1 MRRAIIFSSSFAA
14 IIALAYLSPMFGS
27 SSAQNGN
34 PRGAMCIAGHC
45 CCTGRAEAETLA
57 ANGANGAPG
66 PQQGPGTLD
75 PNQFVGPV
83 REAYKYA
90 GQNPAL
96 LAQLHCYC
104 GCDKAEGHQSLL
116 DCYRGMHASA
126 CEICT
131 GEVLL
136 AKRMADQGSPVDQ
149 IRDAI
154 RRNFAQEN

>member
-1 MRRAIIFSSSFAA
+1 MRNAIIFGSSFAT
-14 IIALAYLSPMFGS
+14 ILALAYLWPAIGGS
-27 SSAQNGN
+27 AIENGSA
-34 PRGAMCIAGHC
+34 RGAMCVAGHC
-45 CCTGRAEAETLA
+45 CCTGRAEAAETVA
-57 ANGANGAPG
+57 AASGT
-66 PQQGPGTLD
+66 QGRLTLD

-90 GQNPAL
+90 EKNPAL

-104 GCDKAEGHQSLL
+104 GCDKAEGHQNLL
-116 DCYRGMHASA
+116 DCYRGMHASS

-131 GEVLL
+131 GEVLM

-154 RRNFAQEN
+154 RRNFAQDN

>member
-1 MRRAIIFSSSFAA
+1 MRRAIIFGSSFAA
-14 IIALAYLSPMFGS
+14 IVAVAYLLPTFGG
-27 SSAQNGN
+27 SAVDNTN
-34 PRGAMCIAGHC
+34 PRGAMCVAGHC
-45 CCTGRAEAETLA
+45 CCTGRAEAETT
-57 ANGANGAPG
+57 APNAS
-66 PQQGPGTLD
+66 QGRLTLD

-83 REAYKYA
+83 KEAYKYA

-116 DCYRGMHASA
+116 DCYRSMHASS

-149 IRDAI
+149 IREAI